1 MEVSNIRF
9 KEDAVRHEQND
20 MLITRET
27 DYAVRTIVYLAKD
40 PDQVASATEI
50 AKAMHIPK
58 SFLAKIL
65 QRLVRCGML
74 TSSRGA
80 SGGFRLIKKAS
91 EISLLD
97 ILTAFQGPAG
107 INTCAVDK
115 KRCKLSS
122 TCAVHP
128 IWVDIRKEVEARLKR
143 ETIEKIINR

>member
-1 MEVSNIRF
+1 
-9 KEDAVRHEQND
+9 

-27 DYAVRTIVYLAKD
+27 DYAVRTVVYLAKD

-50 AKAMHIPK
+50 SKAMHIPR
-58 SFLAKIL
+58 SFLAKIM
-65 QRLVRCGML
+65 QRLVRHDLM

-80 SGGFRLIKKAS
+80 SGGFRLAKKPS

-97 ILTAFQGPAG
+97 ILTIFQGTTG

-143 ETIEKIINR
+143 ETISRIISK

>member
-1 MEVSNIRF
+1 
-9 KEDAVRHEQND
+9 

-27 DYAVRTIVYLAKD
+27 DYAVRTVVYLAKD
-40 PDQVASATEI
+40 PDRVVSATEI
-50 AKAMHIPK
+50 AHAMHIPK

-65 QRLVRCGML
+65 QRLVRCGIL

-80 SGGFRLIKKAS
+80 NGGFRLIKKPM
-91 EISLLD
+91 EITLLD
-97 ILTAFQGPAG
+97 IVMAFQGPAG

-115 KRCKLSS
+115 KRCRLSA

-143 ETIEKIINR
+143 ETIGKIINR